1 MRATEIRRSGLF
13 VLLVFLCSV
22 LPAAAQGFGAI
33 GGTIADTSD
42 AVLPGVAVTL
52 SSAQGTVGSNQQT
65 TSDARGAYQFLRLVP
80 GTYTVKAELQG
91 FRPAEQRSIVVN
103 ADVTAR
109 ADLKLEIGTMEEGV
123 TVTGEAPLLDTTNAT
138 KQTVL
143 SHELLNSL
151 PNKFDLWSLAK
162 VQPGIILSKIDVGGS
177 EAFVQ
182 SGITVRGTNNENGY
196 FIDGMDVGQLDG
208 SGVGTIFF
216 ADPYAF
222 QEVNLQTGGSGAAA
236 MARGGLV
243 YNMITRTGTNQMHG
257 EVIFSGSAPGWDS
270 QNFSPA
276 LKSQLLATVPASVL
290 AKNPDLSPGAKT
302 NKSVDYGAWMSGPIV
317 KDKLWWSYSYHNK
330 ILNQYIAG
338 NYNPDG
344 TQVLDDN
351 SVWTTSG
358 KLAWQVNKAAQLA
371 YTNNNQHRI
380 VGHRNDSGG
389 TFADSHARNFN
400 DKFPDAHQVKF
411 TTPWRSKMVLD
422 LSYNRFRAA
431 DRFQPTE
438 GTAPDAIAKVETTS
452 NSVTDATPRGYN
464 VKPQFRDQ
472 FQASISYFAGRHD
485 VLLGYQIVESAA
497 TMQYYSLSGM
507 RIQYTNAIPVSVN
520 TYNIP
525 IASNAEY
532 DRAGHIK
539 DVPIRYYAYD
549 RLQNIYVQDKWTPFK
564 KLVLN
569 LGLRFSDDYG
579 WMNETCQTATI
590 FVPEKCFPAIKGAPD
605 LANVVGRFSAI
616 YDVAGDGRTALKFGA
631 NRYNVPI
638 VLSYVQRLNPVG
650 IASDSRAWTVCA
662 SGQSSACD
670 LNRDGIPQLNEM
682 GPSTGYGGGV
692 TSRYGDVKVPLADE
706 YMAEIQR
713 QLPGNVVATIGYVY
727 RKKFN
732 NLVERNVAVPKE
744 TYIPI
749 AVTERNSGEA
759 VTVYNQ
765 SPNLRGQID
774 SVFSSD
780 PLGDRIYNGAD
791 ITFNKR
797 MSNRWSLLGGGS
809 FGKTTGDPV
818 GGDLNNPNNDAYRD
832 GIVGDDTPW
841 SYRLSGVYELPYGI
855 AVSGTGQYYAGF
867 PEQKTVLVNNA
878 TIALTQSS
886 QTIWVG
892 RRGDIRLPN
901 VFEFDM
907 SVRKS
912 FRIQDKAFEPRIDI
926 YNVSNESIVLGR
938 VTQLGSA
945 YGRASTIMRGRI
957 IRAGGNFTF

>member
-1 MRATEIRRSGLF
+1 MRVSHFALTAAFIVVLCALSGHP
-13 VLLVFLCSV
+13 VY
-22 LPAAAQGFGAI
+22 AQGFGAI
-33 GGTIADTSD
+33 GGTISDTSE
-42 AVLPGVAVTL
+42 AVLPGATVTL
-52 SSAQGTVGSNQQT
+52 SSTQGTTGSNQT
-65 TSDARGAYQFLRLVP
+65 TTADARGAYQFLRLVP

-91 FRPAEQRSIVVN
+91 FRPAEQRNIVVN

-109 ADLKLEIGTMEEGV
+109 ADLKMEIGSLEEGV
-123 TVTGEAPLLDTTNAT
+123 TVTGEAPLLDTTAAT

-182 SGITVRGTNNENGY
+182 SGITVRGTSNENGY

-243 YNMITRTGTNQMHG
+243 YNMITRTGTNQYHG
-257 EVIFSGSAPGWDS
+257 EVIFSGSPKGWDAA
-270 QNFSPA
+270 NFSPE
-276 LKSQLLATVPASVL
+276 LKTQLLATVPATVKE
-290 AKNPDLSPGAKT
+290 KNPNLSPGAKT
-302 NKSVDYGAWMSGPIV
+302 LKSVDYGAWMSGPMV

-351 SVWTTSG
+351 SVWTTSA
-358 KLAWQVNKAAQLA
+358 KVAWQVTKAAQLA

-389 TFADSHARNFN
+389 TFADSHARNRN
-400 DKFPDAHQVKF
+400 DKYPDAHQVKF
-411 TTPWRSKMVLD
+411 TTPWRAKMVLD
-422 LSYNRFRAA
+422 VSYNRFRAA

-438 GTAPDAIAKVETTS
+438 GTAPNAIAKVETTS
-452 NSVTDATPRGYN
+452 NAVTDATPRGYN

-472 FQASISYFAGRHD
+472 FQVSASYFAGTHD
-485 VLLGYQIVESAA
+485 LSVGYQIVESAA

-507 RIQYTNAIPVSVN
+507 RIQYTNSVPVSVN

-525 IASNAEY
+525 IQSNAVY

-539 DVPIRYYAYD
+539 DVPIRYHAYD

-605 LANVVGRFSAI
+605 LTNIVGRFSAI

-650 IASDSRAWTVCA
+650 IASDTRAWTVCT
-662 SGQSSACD
+662 SGQTSGCD
-670 LNRDGIPQLNEM
+670 LNRDGIPQLNEL

-706 YMAEIQR
+706 YIAEIQR
-713 QLPGNVVATIGYVY
+713 QLPGNVVATVGYVH

-732 NLVERNVAVPKE
+732 NLVERNMAVPKE
-744 TYIPI
+744 SYISME
-749 AVTERNSGEA
+749 VVERNSGQA

-765 SPNLRGQID
+765 APTTRGLID
-774 SVFSSD
+774 SLFYSD
-780 PLGDRIYNGAD
+780 PQGDRIYNGAD

-818 GGDLNNPNNDAYRD
+818 MGDLNNPNNDAYRE

-841 SYRLSGVYELPYGI
+841 SFRLSGVYELPYGV

-867 PEQKTVLVNNA
+867 PETTTVLVNS
-878 TIALTQSS
+878 TTVALTQSQ
-886 QTIWVG
+886 QTIWVAK
-892 RRGDIRLPN
+892 RGDTRLPN

-907 SVRKS
+907 SLRKS
-912 FRIQDKAFEPRIDI
+912 FRFQGKSVEPRIDI
-926 YNVSNESIVLGR
+926 YNVSNQSTVLGR

-957 IRAGGNFTF
+957 IRIGGNLIF